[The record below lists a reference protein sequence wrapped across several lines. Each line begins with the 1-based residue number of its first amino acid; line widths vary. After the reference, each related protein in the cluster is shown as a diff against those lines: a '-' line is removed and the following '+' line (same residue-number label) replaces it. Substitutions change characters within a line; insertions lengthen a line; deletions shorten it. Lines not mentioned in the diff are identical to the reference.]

1 MNISHKNIVWTWLL
15 CLLVVVAVLF
25 GSLPTA
31 GAAPLVQPTPF
42 KTPTP
47 GADGRIIYIVQKQD
61 TLWSIASI
69 SGIPVER
76 LREMNALRQNEAIHE
91 GQRIFLGMGGPG
103 AESPTP
109 LPTSIPPTATSTP
122 VPEKGTAKLCL
133 LLFDDVNGDAI
144 RQEEEVAIAGGALS
158 VASVDGKVSLS
169 GETKGGMDPICY
181 DELEPG
187 EYNISVAI
195 PAGYNPTTLTYY
207 RIELKAGDETY
218 IDFGAQTQAV
228 ATALPFVEPQ
238 TNTPTGDE
246 GGVIPILGVLGA
258 FFLLLGVGMAIY
270 AVRLRR

>member
-1 MNISHKNIVWTWLL
+1 MSFLHNKILWTWLIGL
-15 CLLVVVAVLF
+15 IAAAAALNSV
-25 GSLPTA
+25 LPTA
-31 GAAPLVQPTPF
+31 EAAPFYQPTPF

-47 GADGRIIYIVQKQD
+47 GPDGRIIYIVQKED
-61 TLWSIASI
+61 TLWSIAAI

-91 GQRIFLGMGGPG
+91 GQRIFLGMGGPA

-109 LPTSIPPTATSTP
+109 LPTAEPPTPTSTP

-133 LLFDDVNGDAI
+133 LVFDDVNGDAI
-144 RQEEEVAIAGGALS
+144 RQEEELALPGSAIS
-158 VASVDGKVSLS
+158 IASVDGKVSIS
-169 GETKGGMDPICY
+169 GETSGGLDPNCY
-181 DELEPG
+181 DDLEPG

-207 RIELKAGDETY
+207 KIVLNPGDESY
-218 IDFGAQTQAV
+218 IDFGAQSQTV
-228 ATALPFVEPQ
+228 ATAIPFIEPQ
-238 TNTPTGDE
+238 ANPSAGGD
-246 GGVIPILGVLGA
+246 GGVVPILGVLGA